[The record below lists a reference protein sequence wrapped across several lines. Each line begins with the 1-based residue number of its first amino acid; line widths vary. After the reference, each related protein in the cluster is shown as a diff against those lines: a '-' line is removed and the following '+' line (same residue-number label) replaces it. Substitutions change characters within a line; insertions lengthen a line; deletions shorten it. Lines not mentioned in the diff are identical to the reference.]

1 MISIVVPAHNE
12 SSVIARNLNAWVSHA
27 DPGELEIIVV
37 CNGCTDNTSEVARRF
52 GPAVR
57 VIESDVASKTHALN
71 LGDKSARG
79 FPRIYA
85 DADIILTVDAIRALV
100 HRLDQGDVFVV
111 APTADVNLTNCSWP
125 VRRYFEIRAQLPSAK
140 EGIGGS
146 GVYCLSESGRKRFS
160 QFPDVIADDTFVRLQ
175 FKPHERA
182 TLATVKSTVFPACR
196 IRQLIAVRTR
206 AYAGTFQLSR
216 YFPELESNKSQSNDR
231 ALMCLIFNPRYWL
244 GLFSYFYVNIVARIR
259 ARVSLLRGSSQWARD
274 LSSRVY
280 VTNTKAEPS

>member
-12 SSVIARNLNAWVSHA
+12 SSVIARNLNAWVNHA

-37 CNGCTDNTSEVARRF
+37 CNGCTDNTSEIARRF

-85 DADIILTVDAIRALV
+85 DADIFLTVDAIRALV
-100 HRLDQGDVFVV
+100 HRLGQGDVFVV
-111 APTADVNLTNCSWP
+111 APTADVNPTNCSWLI
-125 VRRYFEIRAQLPSAK
+125 RRYFEIRAQLPSAK

-146 GVYCLSESGRKRFS
+146 GVYCLSEAGRKRFA
-160 QFPDVIADDTFVRLQ
+160 QFPDIIADDTFVRLQ

-216 YFPELESNKSQSNDR
+216 HFPELESNKSPSNNR
-231 ALMCLIFNPRYWL
+231 ALTRLIFNPRYWF
-244 GLFSYFYVNIVARIR
+244 GLFIYIYVNIAARIR
-259 ARVSLLRGSSQWARD
+259 ARVSPLRGSSRWARD

-280 VTNTKAEPS
+280 VTGTKAEPS